1 LVGFGLFVVPVMAVG
16 LALAIVAVK
25 DARKEHRS
33 GRVMAIGGIV
43 LSALALVLTVAW
55 IGFLVNGLVDSGE
68 MP

>member
-1 LVGFGLFVVPVMAVG
+1 MAVG